1 MMTLRWR
8 CDCDQRGYTR
18 DRPGDVVTSDVF
30 GTHYTPLDMNYDH
43 ISVFATK
50 VSYID
55 FRRKTNFE
63 FARTLRHVI
72 RYQTLSRP
80 SSVRTCQRIKG
91 DGDDNYI
98 ASDLLSTAYDEI
110 LTNELTCENIRLP
123 ARSLDYC
130 SDN

>member
-1 MMTLRWR
+1 
-8 CDCDQRGYTR
+8 
-18 DRPGDVVTSDVF
+18 
-30 GTHYTPLDMNYDH
+30 MNNDH

-63 FARTLRHVI
+63 FARFARHVI
-72 RYQTLSRP
+72 QHQTLLRAWND
-80 SSVRTCQRIKG
+80 RTYQRIKG
-91 DGDDNYI
+91 DGDDIYI

-123 ARSLDYC
+123 ARPLDYC